1 MQALYVL
8 PMIATFRLRA
18 PQSGHRSSPVSSSVL
33 GSCAQPPRSVRVKRR
48 AALFLAFAI
57 LAACAG
63 PERAT
68 PRTVLPSARV
78 EPAGGP
84 PSLVQAESDTAPA
97 STAPCADPAGC
108 ALPPT
113 PVAPP
118 YEDER
123 AGATNLDGEA
133 LAVCSRTP
141 LTGFYRDGRCASG
154 PDDRGVHVVCAQMTR
169 AFLNH
174 SVARGND
181 LVTPV
186 AGRFPGLRPGDRWC
200 LCALRWEEAR
210 RAGVAPP
217 VVHEAT
223 ERRALDFT
231 SRAALDAHA
240 LAAPS
245 R

>member
-1 MQALYVL
+1 ML
-8 PMIATFRLRA
+8 
-18 PQSGHRSSPVSSSVL
+18 
-33 GSCAQPPRSVRVKRR
+33 R
-48 AALFLAFAI
+48 AALFLAFAT
-57 LAACAG
+57 LAGCAG

-78 EPAGGP
+78 GPAGGP
-84 PSLVQAESDTAPA
+84 PSLVEAEGDTASA
-97 STAPCADPAGC
+97 STAPCADPGGC

-113 PVAPP
+113 PIAPP
-118 YEDER
+118 SEDER

-133 LAVCSRTP
+133 LAVCSRAP
-141 LTGFYRDGRCASG
+141 ITGFYRDGRCATG

-169 AFLNH
+169 AFLDH

-210 RAGVAPP
+210 LAGVAPP